1 MMADLRFIVFPSESL
16 FAVSLLISVLSGS
29 SEYKPELFLL

>member
-16 FAVSLLISVLSGS
+16 FAVSLLISVFSGS